1 MKVNHSLLSIL
12 FLGGLV
18 VFLSGCKTG
27 QRADASKQSSTEVK
41 FSCTTEEHQ
50 GQTVP
55 ATIANNSEKDKPLT
69 IINWDP
75 NNNFFGENWTPE
87 KRCEEVS
94 KRLQNIYDRDKLEY
108 LTTDEAQWIRDRK
121 VNVICSVKNDDD
133 DTRCEEDDL
142 LITLETKDD
151 PNKVLD
157 DLIAIREK
165 PSKSRALRRGG
176 KSQPK
181 TFAEGKRVY
190 YDLGSAL
197 KKLEKEDSSEEK
209 PAF

>member
-1 MKVNHSLLSIL
+1 
-12 FLGGLV
+12 
-18 VFLSGCKTG
+18 
-27 QRADASKQSSTEVK
+27 
-41 FSCTTEEHQ
+41 
-50 GQTVP
+50 
-55 ATIANNSEKDKPLT
+55 
-69 IINWDP
+69 
-75 NNNFFGENWTPE
+75 
-87 KRCEEVS
+87 
-94 KRLQNIYDRDKLEY
+94 
-108 LTTDEAQWIRDRK
+108 

-151 PNKVLD
+151 PNTVLD